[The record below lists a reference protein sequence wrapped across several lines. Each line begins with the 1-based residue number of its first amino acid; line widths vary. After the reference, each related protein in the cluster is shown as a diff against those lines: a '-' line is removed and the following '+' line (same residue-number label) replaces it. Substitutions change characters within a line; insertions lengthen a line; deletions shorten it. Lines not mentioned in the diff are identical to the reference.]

1 MQAPAG
7 ACLPALSP
15 ASRFQ
20 TCMTS
25 QCSLPTHG
33 LNVGPSK
40 ARACCGF
47 CVARASCSSASA
59 GTPPLGRGNS
69 LCHLGEGP
77 SLLSR
82 AWGCVSLGSRLGKR
96 LVPSPSLSPR
106 HPQQR
111 TQGWAVRRL
120 LTEDEARRR
129 QEPRPGLTHTSRSVV
144 CVSHGPGIRPALD
157 FLCS

>member
-1 MQAPAG
+1 MSCSGSLTPNAG
-7 ACLPALSP
+7 TCRGCLPALSP

-47 CVARASCSSASA
+47 CVAWASCSSASA

-69 LCHLGEGP
+69 LCHLGGGP
-77 SLLSR
+77 TLLSR
-82 AWGCVSLGSRLGKR
+82 AWGCVSLGSRLGNR

-106 HPQQR
+106 HPQQW
-111 TQGWAVRRL
+111 TQGLGCERRL
-120 LTEDEARRR
+120 LTEDEARPQTGASPWAHSHQ
-129 QEPRPGLTHTSRSVV
+129 QEPL
-144 CVSHGPGIRPALD
+144 CV
-157 FLCS
+157 